1 MRYEHRPQ
9 RDPDSVLADYLDE
22 ARCLLAAAPLVA
34 PPGDQLEV
42 TADFEQLR
50 WFTLPHEVTADPVS

>member
-9 RDPDSVLADYLDE
+9 RDADAVLADYLDA
-22 ARCLLAAAPLVA
+22 ARRLLAEAPLSAGSSEV
-34 PPGDQLEV
+34 GEV

-50 WFTLPHEVTADPVS
+50 WFTLPHEVVGPR